1 MCGMPNSK
9 GSKVARCEKD
19 LMMQALVAL
28 IVRTGRLSSR
38 GTTVRTG
45 RMIVFPAQTAESV
58 RNPLSQL
65 D

>member
-1 MCGMPNSK
+1 MCGMPKRK
-9 GSKVARCEKD
+9 GSKVARCDKD

-28 IVRTGRLSSR
+28 IVRTGRLSAR
-38 GTTVRTG
+38 ATAVRTS

-58 RNPLSQL
+58 RSPLSQL